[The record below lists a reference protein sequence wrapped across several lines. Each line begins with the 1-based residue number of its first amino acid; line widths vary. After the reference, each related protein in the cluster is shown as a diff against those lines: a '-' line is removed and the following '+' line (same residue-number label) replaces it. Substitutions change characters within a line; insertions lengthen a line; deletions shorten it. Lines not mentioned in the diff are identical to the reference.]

1 MRVTGGCHCGAITY
15 TAELDPSKVAICHCH
30 SCQTLSGTPFRT
42 SAHVLKDDF
51 QLQGEQPKTYTKI
64 GGSGQPRIMV
74 FCGNCG
80 TQLYGTGEGAS
91 AKVLSLRIGTCD
103 QRAEL
108 TPSFEIFR
116 AEAVDW
122 IGDLGVR
129 ESFDTGRR

>member
-1 MRVTGGCHCGAITY
+1 MSLWSDHLHGGTGS
-15 TAELDPSKVAICHCH
+15 LKSRD
-30 SCQTLSGTPFRT
+30 LSLPQLPNIVWNAFRT

-64 GGSGQPRIMV
+64 GGSGQPRIMA